1 MNKLIIVPVNL
12 SSTKYVNFANL
23 HFILSF
29 QIKSFYYYN
38 ISYVKKAY
46 HSVQPPLF
54 LIGDVN
60 FSKGFVCWGGV
71 PRFAK

>member
-29 QIKSFYYYN
+29 QIKGFYLCVGGEFQDLPN
-38 ISYVKKAY
+38 K
-46 HSVQPPLF
+46 L
-54 LIGDVN
+54 GDGHV
-60 FSKGFVCWGGV
+60 GGSI
-71 PRFAK
+71 